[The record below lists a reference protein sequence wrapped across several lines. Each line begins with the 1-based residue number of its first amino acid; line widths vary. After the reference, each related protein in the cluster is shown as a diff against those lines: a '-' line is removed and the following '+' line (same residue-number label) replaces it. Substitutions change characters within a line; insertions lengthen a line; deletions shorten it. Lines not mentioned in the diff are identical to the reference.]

1 MKVKVLIIAITLNY
15 LNLVFSQD
23 QVVNMQDKNEYQIS
37 SEKYIT
43 DSNGNIRMNV
53 NIWGHVAQP
62 GNHLVFEGID
72 MVTLLSMVGGARTG
86 AKLDRIKL
94 IRELPGEDGKLVY
107 TINFNKFLNS
117 GDRSNFIKIKPN
129 DTIIIPQKLSSVL
142 LASASGINTILG
154 LVTLYIQISNLLQSQ
169 L

>member
-1 MKVKVLIIAITLNY
+1 MKVKLIIFAIMLNY
-15 LNLVFSQD
+15 LNLVFGQVEIVNEQD
-23 QVVNMQDKNEYQIS
+23 GYEYKIS

-94 IRELPGEDGKLVY
+94 IREVPDKDGKLVY

-129 DTIIIPQKLSSVL
+129 DTIIIPQKLSSVI
-142 LASASGINTILG
+142 LASASGFNTILG
-154 LVTLYIQISNLLQSQ
+154 LVNLYFQISNLLQN
-169 L
+169 